1 MNDLDNLRISLK
13 VGRTAN
19 PLSLVVLLLSHTQ
32 NNFYLKIDITGKSS
46 FYYSDSHNNKS
57 KSYQLANLL
66 IGYSNKKLS
75 VDFWGRN
82 LFDEYYSTRGFF
94 FGNEAPNF
102 EDTLYRRQGDPKNI
116 GLSLRYN
123 F

>member
-1 MNDLDNLRISLK
+1 MD
-13 VGRTAN
+13 
-19 PLSLVVLLLSHTQ
+19 
-32 NNFYLKIDITGKSS
+32 
-46 FYYSDSHNNKS
+46 DSN
-57 KSYQLANLL
+57 Q
-66 IGYSNKKLS
+66 KLS
-75 VDFWGRN
+75 VDIWARN

>member
-1 MNDLDNLRISLK
+1 M
-13 VGRTAN
+13 
-19 PLSLVVLLLSHTQ
+19 
-32 NNFYLKIDITGKSS
+32 DITGKSS

-57 KSYQLANLL
+57 QSYQLANLL
-66 IGYSNKKLS
+66 IGYSNKKFS
-75 VDFWGRN
+75 ADIWVRN

-102 EDTLYRRQGDPKNI
+102 EDTLYRRQGDPRNI

>member
-1 MNDLDNLRISLK
+1 M
-13 VGRTAN
+13 
-19 PLSLVVLLLSHTQ
+19 
-32 NNFYLKIDITGKSS
+32 DITGKSS

-57 KSYQLANLL
+57 KSYQLSNLL
-66 IGYSNKKLS
+66 IGYSNEKLS
-75 VDFWGRN
+75 ADIWVRN

-102 EDTLYRRQGDPKNI
+102 EDKLYRRQGDPKNI
-116 GLSLRYN
+116 GFSLRYN